1 MHLHKVFE
9 PNMYVIACSFE
20 ARYIYPPSL
29 HITMADLIEYHQK
42 IMIRLAHVS
51 QTLTDFTELAKL
63 MSFQMCF
70 LNNQLC
76 ISAFFMVF

>member
-29 HITMADLIEYHQK
+29 HITMVDLIEYNPK
-42 IMIRLAHVS
+42 IMIGSAHV
-51 QTLTDFTELAKL
+51 FTNFNE
-63 MSFQMCF
+63 FY
-70 LNNQLC
+70 
-76 ISAFFMVF
+76 

>member
-29 HITMADLIEYHQK
+29 HITMADLIEYHPK
-42 IMIRLAHVS
+42 IMIGSAHVF
-51 QTLTDFTELAKL
+51 TNFKTNFTEFAK
-63 MSFQMCF
+63 
-70 LNNQLC
+70 
-76 ISAFFMVF
+76 FFRILEFKDPGLPNI